1 MLGGA
6 KLGGILIEL
15 KHAAADRAMTEAVV
29 GLGINLSLP
38 AEARASIDQQVT
50 DLSAAGAA
58 VARNKLAADV
68 ISNLVDYVG
77 EFERRGFAPMREQ
90 YERHHCMHDQ
100 QCEVRIGDRRIIGRV
115 VGVTDLG
122 ELQLQTA
129 TGTQTFRGGEVSLR
143 ARSESGRPT

>member
-1 MLGGA
+1 
-6 KLGGILIEL
+6 
-15 KHAAADRAMTEAVV
+15 
-29 GLGINLSLP
+29 
-38 AEARASIDQQVT
+38 
-50 DLSAAGAA
+50 
-58 VARNKLAADV
+58 
-68 ISNLVDYVG
+68 
-77 EFERRGFAPMREQ
+77 
-90 YERHHCMHDQ
+90 MHDQ